1 MFMHVDLTVSLTG
14 LQLMLST
21 EVLPKE
27 FEDLT
32 CLAFSNHTSWVEE
45 FMERLSNLPPNRMEL
60 MLEILGVSSD
70 GML

>member
-1 MFMHVDLTVSLTG
+1 MF
-14 LQLMLST
+14 ST

-45 FMERLSNLPPNRMEL
+45 FMESLSNLPPNRLEL